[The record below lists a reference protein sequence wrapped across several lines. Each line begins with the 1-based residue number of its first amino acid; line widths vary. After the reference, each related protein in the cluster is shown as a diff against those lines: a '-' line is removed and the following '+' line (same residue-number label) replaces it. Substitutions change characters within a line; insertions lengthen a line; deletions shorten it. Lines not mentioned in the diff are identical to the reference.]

1 MSSPAPSFILFSS
14 KSLLIMKFTTFIL
27 APQVSVRRLKNFAT
41 PLPSPMPLLASACGS
56 LHLAVNTRDWTFTS
70 KISAMLG
77 THQKKTKT
85 IRLSLFIKC
94 RWPDSNRHGNYSPK
108 DFKSFASA
116 NSATP
121 ANMCTPDP
129 L

>member
-1 MSSPAPSFILFSS
+1 MPPRALLLFELEIRVIVMPFYGAVMALWTGFREIL
-14 KSLLIMKFTTFIL
+14 KQDM
-27 APQVSVRRLKNFAT
+27 N
-41 PLPSPMPLLASACGS
+41 
-56 LHLAVNTRDWTFTS
+56 
-70 KISAMLG
+70 
-77 THQKKTKT
+77 QKRTKT